1 MQPSKPAPVNTA
13 DSSFNLLA
21 ECWGLDEQM
30 AKGVQRASAVQ
41 FLRHG
46 MAAHIPIVCYRE
58 KCPYQDVCYI
68 PLDERPQNGRCPI
81 EVATI
86 LTLFDR
92 YCKSLGVTEEDVVDL
107 SLIKELVDLDIQMI
121 RADNR
126 LAISADFVEDVVAFV
141 TPRGQVFT
149 APQLTKAVEYKDR
162 IRRERHRILQ
172 LLNSTRKDREGGRA
186 SSDPSTYAAALLA
199 KVRDLERSGKI
210 RTVIEVQAESKLEE
224 EDSHGGSQ

>member
-1 MQPSKPAPVNTA
+1 MGASEPAAVSQASPCL
-13 DSSFNLLA
+13 DLLA

-68 PLDERPQNGRCPI
+68 PPDERPQNGRCPI

-107 SLIKELVDLDIQMI
+107 SLIRELVDLDVQMI

-126 LAISADFVEDVVAFV
+126 LAISADFVEDVVTFV
-141 TPRGQVFT
+141 TPRGQAFT

-172 LLNSTRKDREGGRA
+172 LLNSTRKDREGGRNQA
-186 SSDPSTYAAALLA
+186 DPSTYAAALLA
-199 KVRDLERSGKI
+199 RARELERSSQA
-210 RTVIEVQAESKLEE
+210 RMVIDVETEQETPAKG
-224 EDSHGGSQ
+224 DD